1 MSSSNAS
8 YGQENVCLQDDP
20 GVRAER
26 RNHSGIARLARIG
39 LAASLTLTLSGCFRP
54 LYGPTA
60 RGESLQAVMASIDV
74 PENQLAD
81 QYAQVEHDL
90 RSELIFNLNGS
101 GIPAPKAYKLT
112 LGYSQVLATPIVD
125 SVSGRALS
133 ATVQGTLRYTLTTLD
148 GSKTITTGTVY
159 SNATYDRFEQRFA
172 SIRAN
177 RDAQIRVARDLAGQV
192 RTNLAAALATRT

>member
-1 MSSSNAS
+1 MSSPNAS
-8 YGQENVCLQDDP
+8 HPRDNVCLRDVP
-20 GVRAER
+20 GLCDRRRAGP
-26 RNHSGIARLARIG
+26 GIGRLLRIAV
-39 LAASLTLTLSGCFRP
+39 AASLTLALSGCFRP

-112 LGYSQVLATPIVD
+112 LGYSQTLATPIVD

-133 ATVQGTLRYTLTTLD
+133 ATVRGTLRYTLTNLD
-148 GSKTITTGTVY
+148 GTQTVTTGTVY
-159 SNATYDRFEQRFA
+159 SDATYDRFEQRFA

-192 RTNLAAALATRT
+192 RTNIAAALATRT